1 MAGSRT
7 FWPADATRHCPVP
20 AAYCELMWTAAI
32 LAGGQA
38 QRLGGRDKSALR
50 VGAGSILERQL
61 GVLRALTPHILI
73 VGHHPP
79 SPRLRRTSPSPPRL
93 RRASPSSPG
102 LGWASAGIIDVR
114 VVEDRIAGAGALGG
128 LYTALVEA
136 PTEQVLVIAC
146 DMPFISAPFL
156 IALASLGAGVD
167 AAIPRDG
174 HGPHPLC
181 ASYHRRIADHLKTR
195 IDAGA
200 LRIVD
205 ALSELQVRDIGPD
218 EVAPFDPDGRLLT
231 NVNTPADYERA
242 RLAVD
247 GEPPSA

>member
-1 MAGSRT
+1 
-7 FWPADATRHCPVP
+7 
-20 AAYCELMWTAAI
+20 MWTAAI

-38 QRLGGRDKSALR
+38 RRLGGGDKSALR
-50 VGAGSILERQL
+50 VGADSILERQL
-61 GVLRALTPHILI
+61 AVLRTLTPHILI
-73 VGHHPP
+73 VTGNAA
-79 SPRLRRTSPSPPRL
+79 TV
-93 RRASPSSPG
+93 
-102 LGWASAGIIDVR
+102 SAGKARTDVR

-128 LYTALVEA
+128 LYTALIEA

-156 IALASLGAGVD
+156 TELAALGAGVE

-181 ASYHRRIADHLKTR
+181 ASYHRRIAARLKAR

-200 LRIVD
+200 LRIAD
-205 ALSELQVRDIGPD
+205 ALRDLDVRDIGPD
-218 EVAPFDPDGRLLT
+218 ELTPFDPDGRLLL

-242 RLAVD
+242 RRAAGGD
-247 GEPPSA
+247 PPAA